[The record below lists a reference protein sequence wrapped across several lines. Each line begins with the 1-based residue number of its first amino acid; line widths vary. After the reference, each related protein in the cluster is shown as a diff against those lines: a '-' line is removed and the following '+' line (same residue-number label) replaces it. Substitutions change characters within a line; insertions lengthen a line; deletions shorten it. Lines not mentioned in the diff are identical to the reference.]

1 MGILKP
7 INKLRVSRR
16 ATKYLD
22 EYFKKTGLRP
32 NILARNAMMFSISNG
47 DLYNELLKPSS
58 DGKDFNLYTLF
69 GEHEDLLLSLLQYYY
84 QDWKDEIPVADI
96 INFHIEKGI
105 MNDEFLLK
113 LGV

>member
-1 MGILKP
+1 MEAMHHELSKRMLDSMYYVKDYKNPRHGDYLFKCVNHLNSYSVNILKP

-47 DLYNELLKPSS
+47 DLYNELL
-58 DGKDFNLYTLF
+58 
-69 GEHEDLLLSLLQYYY
+69 
-84 QDWKDEIPVADI
+84 
-96 INFHIEKGI
+96 INS
-105 MNDEFLLK
+105 
-113 LGV
+113 